1 MKTKQARGA
10 GFHNPCGFV
19 TDKHIHTHTHRTTHL
34 YYIKE
39 YFLSVCMLSSRH
51 GFVFQVR
58 DVWFSLKGF
67 KFSLLGVSALKKINF
82 AKPEVDCYIRKNQ
95 CYPIKSNNSLF

>member
-1 MKTKQARGA
+1 MLSL
-10 GFHNPCGFV
+10 NLIY
-19 TDKHIHTHTHRTTHL
+19 IHKG
-34 YYIKE
+34 I
-39 YFLSVCMLSSRH
+39 LSVCMLSPRH
-51 GFVFQVR
+51 GFVFQLR

-67 KFSLLGVSALKKINF
+67 KFPVLGVSVLKKINF

>member
-1 MKTKQARGA
+1 
-10 GFHNPCGFV
+10 
-19 TDKHIHTHTHRTTHL
+19 
-34 YYIKE
+34 
-39 YFLSVCMLSSRH
+39 MLRARH

-67 KFSLLGVSALKKINF
+67 KFSVLGVSVLKKINF
-82 AKPEVDCYIRKNQ
+82 AKPEVEFYIRKNQ